1 MDIGINTILDGR
13 KICFIYFFVKR
24 CKDAKMYDVQKGVIY
39 EEKKWG

>member
-1 MDIGINTILDGR
+1 MDE
-13 KICFIYFFVKR
+13 KFVLSIFCKEMQR